1 MTNLGAVRADGI
13 ATATLTGLLT
23 SAGDIV
29 PPDAGGG
36 TAAFVPEQLGNPPVA
51 AAAGLHGQ
59 LVLRPP
65 LVGPPPAS
73 PSTTTQDR
81 AMAGLVLTMPTP
93 VLVAG
98 RPQLPRYHAVS
109 ESSASAIQGP
119 GHIRAI
125 ADPDPVWDPA
135 TSGWFTPPPASGVGD
150 ARWSV
155 QDLPDPNGFPGG
167 WYWLGDP
174 SSADGTLGITAA
186 ARQWSPDRA
195 TAGAPSW
202 HSFFPYKPSVRSA
215 YSYLPGGQV
224 VHHPKGVHFNSH
236 FIEHMW
242 LDWGAAK
249 RQPFSWVLAAMINAH
264 PAGGYEHFLLDS
276 GRNPDVVGFPRITDY
291 QTATTRSINDGL
303 EYRNLL
309 SVSPSRQTLCAR
321 LQPYVGRSVF
331 ARVDTHLRPKMYFG
345 VFNGGSSLTGAID
358 PGARRI
364 TAGTIDNG
372 PAQEHRFYVLGRGNA
387 VIGQRHASH
396 VLVFELRF
404 WHRALTVDELDE
416 QYGQLAST
424 YRFNS
429 YRGV

>member
-1 MTNLGAVRADGI
+1 MTDLGTVRGDG
-13 ATATLTGLLT
+13 TATVTLAGLLT

-29 PPDAGGG
+29 PPDAGTG
-36 TAAFVPEQLGNPPVA
+36 TSTFVPERLGNPPVA

-59 LVLRPP
+59 LVARPP
-65 LVGPPPAS
+65 AQGPPQASAPAILE
-73 PSTTTQDR
+73 R
-81 AMAGLVLTMPTP
+81 AMPGVVLSMPTP
-93 VLVAG
+93 VLVGG
-98 RPQLPRYHAVS
+98 RPLLPSYHASS
-109 ESSASAIQGP
+109 ESSSHAVQGP

-135 TSGWFTPPPASGVGD
+135 TSGWATPPPASGVGD

-174 SSADGTLGITAA
+174 SSADGTAGITAG
-186 ARQWSPDRA
+186 ARSWPPDRS
-195 TAGAPSW
+195 TPGAPSW

-249 RQPFSWVLAAMINAH
+249 RQPFSWVLAAMINAF

-276 GRNPDVVGFPRITDY
+276 GRNPDAVGFPRITDY
-291 QTATTRSINDGL
+291 QTNTARSINDGL
-303 EYRNLL
+303 AYRNLL

-345 VFNGGSSLTGAID
+345 IFNGSSSLTGAFD

-364 TAGTIDNG
+364 TAGTVDNG
-372 PAQEHRFYVLGRGNA
+372 AAQEHRYYVLGRGNGR
-387 VIGQRHASH
+387 ISQGHASH
-396 VLVFELRF
+396 FLVFELRF
-404 WHRALTVDELDE
+404 WHRALTTDELDE